1 MGDLDDSR
9 PKWVQIFEIL
19 SARIA
24 DGTYA
29 PDTRIPTTLELQG
42 EFGVAN
48 ATAQKVYRR
57 LREDGLIR
65 TEPGMG
71 SYVKRQA

>member
-1 MGDLDDSR
+1 MGDLDDTR

-19 SARIA
+19 SARIG
-24 DGTYA
+24 DGTYP
-29 PDTRIPTTLELQG
+29 PDTRIPTSLELQA
-42 EFGVAN
+42 EFSVAN

-71 SYVKRQA
+71 SYVKRPA

>member
-1 MGDLDDSR
+1 MGDLDDTR
-9 PKWVQIFEIL
+9 PKWVQIFEIF

-29 PDTRIPTTLELQG
+29 PDARIPTMLELQN

-71 SYVKRQA
+71 SYVKRPA